1 MENDRSRVVA
11 LQADVQLSSAEDLT
25 ADVPVTVSVSA
36 AVSIGGAFRGQVVI
50 GDRGIGPDRAVE

>member
-1 MENDRSRVVA
+1 MA